1 MILAILNFDIQ
12 SQESSIF
19 SQEEIQV
26 LRKLNY
32 EREIKEEL
40 NIEIKVLN
48 RLHKI
53 QHAYS
58 HFKITMEAYS
68 CQFIKGIPEPIGCS
82 KFKWIFPKELN
93 KFAFPKANHKLFSAI
108 YDKSN

>member
-1 MILAILNFDIQ
+1 MKKVILGLILAILNFDIQ

-40 NIEIKVLN
+40 KISGKVISSDNCAAAAERGKELKRGGFSLSRLSYILYAHRNNMLYFFPNIGVC
-48 RLHKI
+48 
-53 QHAYS
+53 
-58 HFKITMEAYS
+58 FKIE
-68 CQFIKGIPEPIGCS
+68 
-82 KFKWIFPKELN
+82 
-93 KFAFPKANHKLFSAI
+93 
-108 YDKSN
+108 